1 METNKQL
8 ALVKNYNQVGEY
20 LRAASQKETF
30 ISRHIDNLNDKILSF
45 VYQCK
50 KIKATDLAKCTL
62 ASIAEAFKTS
72 LDLGIPVDATQR
84 AYLLVYGNELTYQIG
99 YKGLL
104 HKVRKLRP
112 GIYIEVNLLYKE
124 DEFSYQSQ
132 SGKAEYTYKPKNPT
146 RADFGQVSGGFVFMS
161 WIQNGR
167 EYSCIHTMS
176 RSEIDQAR
184 KASKAGSSGPWNS
197 WPGEMMKKV
206 ILRRACKI
214 EFIGDPEMEA
224 VLDIDNR
231 EYNFDNRGPKAS
243 EKAKEV
249 NYGDVQPL
257 EEPTILNAEA
267 EPQQPAEIIEPEPVN
282 DREEE

>member
-8 ALVKNYNQVGEY
+8 ALVKNYNQVGDY
-20 LRAASQKETF
+20 LRAESQKETF

-50 KIKATDLAKCTL
+50 KIKSTDLAKCTL

-72 LDLGIPVDATQR
+72 LDIGIPVDATQK

-104 HKVRKLRP
+104 YKVRKFRP
-112 GIYIEVNLLYKE
+112 GIYIEVNLLYKD

-161 WIQNGR
+161 WLQNGR

-176 RSEIDQAR
+176 REEIDQAR
-184 KASKAGSSGPWNS
+184 KASKAGNYGPWNS

-243 EKAKEV
+243 EQAKAV

-257 EEPTILNAEA
+257 EEPTILNAET
-267 EPQQPAEIIEPEPVN
+267 EPKQPAEIIEPELVN

>member
-8 ALVKNYNQVGEY
+8 ALVKNYNQVGYY

-50 KIKATDLAKCTL
+50 KIKSTDLAKCTL

-72 LDLGIPVDATQR
+72 LDIGIPVDATQM

-104 HKVRKLRP
+104 YKVRKLRP
-112 GIYIEVNLLYKE
+112 GIYIEANLLYKD

-161 WIQNGR
+161 WLQNGR

-176 RSEIDQAR
+176 REEIDQAR
-184 KASKAGSSGPWNS
+184 KASKAGNYGPWNS

-243 EKAKEV
+243 EQAKAV
-249 NYGDVQPL
+249 NYCDVQPL
-257 EEPTILNAEA
+257 EEPTILNAET
-267 EPQQPAEIIEPEPVN
+267 EPKQPAEIIEPELVN